1 VSFRREFALLRLRR
15 FELGSVEILDRPSW
29 DRWASSFTSFENLS
43 APDAKDANASPAVF
57 AAAVPNAA
65 ASLRLDAKAAIA
77 ICSPA
82 LIASSEDNRWL
93 VVRASRF
100 ASFFLEFRV
109 AVDRDVLGKVC
120 YCDCSLLYLRWES
133 DRFFG

>member
-1 VSFRREFALLRLRR
+1 LSFRREPLFLARR
-15 FELGSVEILDRPSW
+15 VLESDSVEILDLPSLV
-29 DRWASSFTSFENLS
+29 RRASSFTSFENLS
-43 APDAKDANASPAVF
+43 APDAKEANASPAVF

-82 LIASSEDNRWL
+82 LIASSEDTRRL

>member
-1 VSFRREFALLRLRR
+1 
-15 FELGSVEILDRPSW
+15 
-29 DRWASSFTSFENLS
+29 LS
-43 APDAKDANASPAVF
+43 APDAKDANASPAVL

-65 ASLRLDAKAAIA
+65 ASFRVEENAAMA

-82 LIASSEDNRWL
+82 LIASSEDTRFL
-93 VVRASRF
+93 VVRASCF
-100 ASFFLEFRV
+100 ASFFLEFPV